1 MSKPAPLLCSACY
14 STLENIPIQGY
25 DILRM
30 RSANLSAKVRLPYC
44 DYKIS
49 QIEKILKDLLKQRVE
64 IEQFVNQSSSLL
76 APIRRLPPEIL
87 TEIFLLVW
95 ATRTDSDMGI
105 TVRHRKASG
114 AVFPLSWV
122 CSFWR
127 DIIRSRGIFWSSFEI
142 DLRCIGSGL
151 PFGFKA
157 SPSLIKSF
165 SRSQAAPM
173 SLRLNFGCMKYILPA
188 QIRLMTALNNSSK
201 KWKDL
206 HLDFTEVTMIY
217 SHLPSRLLRQGTLDF
232 SSLEKLTIMSEPLWP
247 MPQES
252 FYNLLPAYPRL
263 RHFRTNV
270 YRTTDKLDIRN
281 ITTLDLE
288 VFIGTSITQLLTQC
302 PLLETLQ
309 LHGFHSTI
317 NPENIIPDP
326 PLQHS
331 CLSELKLAFD
341 GRFDRDAWQSLSL
354 PRLTSLSL
362 FYDIQNFNRINEVRM
377 MLKFSQATL
386 QNLYLYDFPEQTA
399 IELIKDMPSLSR
411 LYLSLEELSATIFN
425 QMVISPNQVHI
436 IIPNLSALSLE
447 MDGTWSHGSM
457 FKSSDEF
464 LDACCRMVESRCKA
478 VAVLGGSSSQGAAD
492 RVPLQELSLRL
503 PYIPD
508 DVITALLHKLKILAP
523 DVYVAF
529 N

>member
-1 MSKPAPLLCSACY
+1 
-14 STLENIPIQGY
+14 
-25 DILRM
+25 
-30 RSANLSAKVRLPYC
+30 
-44 DYKIS
+44 
-49 QIEKILKDLLKQRVE
+49 
-64 IEQFVNQSSSLL
+64 
-76 APIRRLPPEIL
+76 
-87 TEIFLLVW
+87 
-95 ATRTDSDMGI
+95 
-105 TVRHRKASG
+105 
-114 AVFPLSWV
+114 
-122 CSFWR
+122 
-127 DIIRSRGIFWSSFEI
+127 
-142 DLRCIGSGL
+142 
-151 PFGFKA
+151 
-157 SPSLIKSF
+157 
-165 SRSQAAPM
+165 
-173 SLRLNFGCMKYILPA
+173 
-188 QIRLMTALNNSSK
+188 MTTLNNSSK

-263 RHFRTNV
+263 RHFCTNV

-302 PLLETLQ
+302 PSLETLQ

-508 DVITALLHKLKILAP
+508 DVITTLLHKLKILAP